1 MHFIKPDD
9 FLFQPQHLNRVTA
22 YRNLARQFD
31 MILEAAD
38 LKIGDKGIN
47 RSIYSMRH
55 TSLLFAAKRNTSIS
69 RDALAS
75 NARTSTLM
83 LEKHYLS
90 TLENEDLA
98 NALHARHKRK

>member
-1 MHFIKPDD
+1 MP
-9 FLFQPQHLNRVTA
+9 L
-22 YRNLARQFD
+22 
-31 MILEAAD
+31 
-38 LKIGDKGIN
+38 
-47 RSIYSMRH
+47 
-55 TSLLFAAKRNTSIS
+55 TSLLIVAKRNNTTIS

-98 NALHARHKRK
+98 NALHARDSRK